1 MMVIRPV
8 ERSDVSAL
16 MQLASKTGGGLTS
29 LPANEATLSV
39 RIERAIKTWQGELP
53 KSEQG
58 YVFVLEDSESG
69 TVAGICAIEVAVG
82 LNDPWYNYRV
92 GTLVHASK
100 ELNVYNA
107 LPTLFLSND
116 HTGSSELC
124 TLFLDPEWRKEGN
137 GYLLSKSRFMFM
149 AAFRDKFNDK
159 VVAEM
164 RGVIDEHGYS
174 PFWQSLGKRFFSMD
188 FSRADFL
195 CGTGQK
201 AFIAELMPKHPI
213 YTHFLSQEAQDV
225 IGQVHPQTAPARAVL
240 EKEGF
245 RYRNYID
252 IFDGGPTLE
261 CDIDRVRAIRKS
273 RLVEVAEGQPAQGD
287 FPACLVANENYH
299 HFRVVLVRT
308 DPATERLILTAAQL
322 DALKCHAGSRSSG
335 APVRRGENSM
345 TLWINGD
352 WVTGQGALRVKRNPV
367 SGEVLWQGNDA
378 DAAQVE
384 QACRAARAAFP
395 RWARLSFSDRQVR
408 VERFAGLLESN
419 KAELTAIIARET
431 GKPRWEAATEVTAMI
446 NKIAISIKAYHVRT
460 GEQRSEMPDGAA
472 SLRHR
477 PHGVLAVFGPYN
489 FPGHLPNGH
498 IVPALLAGNTIIF
511 KPSELTP
518 WSGEAVMRL
527 WQQAGLLPGVLNLV
541 QGGRETG
548 QALSALE
555 DLDGLLFT
563 GSANTGY
570 QLHRQLSGQPEKIL
584 ALEMGGNNPLII
596 DEVADIDAA
605 VHLTIQSAFVTAGQR
620 CTCARRLLLKSGTQG
635 DAFLARLVAVSQRL
649 TPGTWDDE
657 PQPFI
662 GGLISEQAAQQVVTA
677 WQELEAMGGR
687 PLLAPRLLQAGT
699 SLLTPGIIEMTGVTG
714 VPDEE
719 VFGPL
724 LRVWRYDNFD
734 EAIRMANNTRFG
746 LSCGLVSPSGK
757 NSINCCW
764 RHGRGLLTGTNRLPV
779 LPVPRHS
786 AALALPAI
794 IAPAPGMPQIIVPG
808 RWQVWSRTR

>member
-1 MMVIRPV
+1 M
-8 ERSDVSAL
+8 
-16 MQLASKTGGGLTS
+16 
-29 LPANEATLSV
+29 
-39 RIERAIKTWQGELP
+39 
-53 KSEQG
+53 
-58 YVFVLEDSESG
+58 
-69 TVAGICAIEVAVG
+69 
-82 LNDPWYNYRV
+82 
-92 GTLVHASK
+92 
-100 ELNVYNA
+100 
-107 LPTLFLSND
+107 
-116 HTGSSELC
+116 
-124 TLFLDPEWRKEGN
+124 
-137 GYLLSKSRFMFM
+137 
-149 AAFRDKFNDK
+149 
-159 VVAEM
+159 
-164 RGVIDEHGYS
+164 
-174 PFWQSLGKRFFSMD
+174 
-188 FSRADFL
+188 
-195 CGTGQK
+195 
-201 AFIAELMPKHPI
+201 
-213 YTHFLSQEAQDV
+213 
-225 IGQVHPQTAPARAVL
+225 L